1 MAKNN
6 SVKQKILQDISKDM
20 KLVMSPVFE
29 HEDIP
34 NAIFIERQNNK
45 HWFYILDLFIPIFFI
60 IKIKR

>member
-20 KLVMSPVFE
+20 KLVMSPIFE

-45 HWFYILDLFIPIFFI
+45 H
-60 IKIKR
+60 